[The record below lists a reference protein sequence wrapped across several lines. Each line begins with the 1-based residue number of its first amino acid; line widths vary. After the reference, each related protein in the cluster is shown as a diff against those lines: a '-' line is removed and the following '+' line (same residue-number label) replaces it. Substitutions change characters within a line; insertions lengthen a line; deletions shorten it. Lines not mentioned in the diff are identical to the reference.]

1 MAIITINGKQYNDK
15 KFTQATKN
23 ILASLNFTNN
33 EINKVNLLISIYQT
47 SKNAYSNSIVNNL
60 PQKQAAAN
68 RKNGIITI
76 NDKKYFEE
84 DLSDKLK
91 SDILVF
97 KTINKKLQE
106 FTIELAV
113 LNTSK
118 NVYSNALAQ
127 SLEKTN
133 KKR

>member
-23 ILASLNFTNN
+23 ILASLNFTNS

-127 SLEKTN
+127 SLEKN
-133 KKR
+133 K

>member
-97 KTINKKLQE
+97 KTIN
-106 FTIELAV
+106 
-113 LNTSK
+113 
-118 NVYSNALAQ
+118 
-127 SLEKTN
+127 
-133 KKR
+133 

>member
-23 ILASLNFTNN
+23 IVASLNFTNN

-60 PQKQAAAN
+60 PQKLAAAN

-127 SLEKTN
+127 SLEKN
-133 KKR
+133 K

>member
-23 ILASLNFTNN
+23 IVASLNFTNN

>member
-23 ILASLNFTNN
+23 IVASLNFTNN

-127 SLEKTN
+127 SLEKN
-133 KKR
+133 K

>member
-76 NDKKYFEE
+76 KNKKYFEE

-127 SLEKTN
+127 SLEKN
-133 KKR
+133 K

>member
-23 ILASLNFTNN
+23 IVASLNFTNN

-97 KTINKKLQE
+97 KTRNKKLQE

-127 SLEKTN
+127 SLEKN
-133 KKR
+133 K

>member
-47 SKNAYSNSIVNNL
+47 SKNAYSNSIVNIL

-127 SLEKTN
+127 SLEKN
-133 KKR
+133 K

>member
-127 SLEKTN
+127 SLEKN
-133 KKR
+133 K

>member
-1 MAIITINGKQYNDK
+1 MSILTITLSNRDFKLYCPEESH
-15 KFTQATKN
+15 AELYS
-23 ILASLNFTNN
+23 LAAKLDN

-127 SLEKTN
+127 SLEKN
-133 KKR
+133 K